1 MPALLPLIFLRMR
14 ACIWVKGSAQRIL
27 TCVYAA
33 KLHIALKRNENAVGG
48 PMLLTSALTRRVHTA
63 KSLIDLKRNENAV
76 KNPMRSINP
85 VCIVSIVEG
94 PTGES
99 TPNILQQ
106 RIYFFL

>member
-33 KLHIALKRNENAVGG
+33 KSLIDLKKNENAVGGPMLLTSALMRRVHTAKSLIDLKKNENAVGG

-63 KSLIDLKRNENAV
+63 KSLIAL
-76 KNPMRSINP
+76 
-85 VCIVSIVEG
+85 
-94 PTGES
+94 
-99 TPNILQQ
+99 
-106 RIYFFL
+106 